1 MAVLNSSH
9 RQAILNKARTTT
21 ASTGTVD
28 FDDFDNLLGDLS
40 SAIADLESITAVSV
54 FVCVCDLFCLH
65 NSLLCS
71 LFNLSSSP
79 CLPPSLLQPGRSPSL
94 ATSSFNPA
102 TYDPSSRVSDSIFL
116 SLSSLLS
123 PSLSLFRG
131 TLFLQQLL
139 VHSVALLQG
148 IVLH

>member
-79 CLPPSLLQPGRSPSL
+79 CLPPSFSLVGVLHWLLL
-94 ATSSFNPA
+94 
-102 TYDPSSRVSDSIFL
+102 VLI
-116 SLSSLLS
+116 
-123 PSLSLFRG
+123 
-131 TLFLQQLL
+131 QQLMIPRL
-139 VHSVALLQG
+139 E
-148 IVLH
+148 

>member
-79 CLPPSLLQPGRSPSL
+79 CLL
-94 ATSSFNPA
+94 
-102 TYDPSSRVSDSIFL
+102 VS
-116 SLSSLLS
+116 LS
-123 PSLSLFRG
+123 PSLPPS
-131 TLFLQQLL
+131 
-139 VHSVALLQG
+139 AW
-148 IVLH
+148 

>member
-21 ASTGTVD
+21 ASTNTVD

-79 CLPPSLLQPGRSPSL
+79 CLPPSLPPS
-94 ATSSFNPA
+94 F
-102 TYDPSSRVSDSIFL
+102 
-116 SLSSLLS
+116 SLVGVLHWLL
-123 PSLSLFRG
+123 LVLI
-131 TLFLQQLL
+131 QQLMIPRL
-139 VHSVALLQG
+139 E
-148 IVLH
+148 